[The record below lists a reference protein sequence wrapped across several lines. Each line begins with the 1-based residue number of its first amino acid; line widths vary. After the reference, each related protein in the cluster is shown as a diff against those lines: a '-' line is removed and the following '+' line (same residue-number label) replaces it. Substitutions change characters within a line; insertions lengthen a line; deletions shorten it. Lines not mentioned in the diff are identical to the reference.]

1 MKQYSAINR
10 SELLINVT
18 TLTNP
23 KSRHKEYTVWFHLYD
38 VLEYAELT
46 SGDRSMVASGV
57 GTEIEWEG
65 ALENILEC

>member
-1 MKQYSAINR
+1 MI
-10 SELLINVT
+10 
-18 TLTNP
+18 
-23 KSRHKEYTVWFHLYD
+23 F
-38 VLEYAELT
+38 LEYAELT